1 MQHNND
7 RKQSSSHSSRYSEGS
22 KYPYRDPTGPME
34 EDTNGYTRTSHYDKT
49 SVRHSVLATGSI
61 LMNDITSSMYSR
73 ALAEIHT
80 TADSKIISRL
90 DDHARTSTN
99 KISLGMC
106 QQRIIP
112 VRGSPKMSSI
122 PPLGPSTSV
131 RPSEVV

>member
-22 KYPYRDPTGPME
+22 KYPYRDPAGPME

-49 SVRHSVLATGSI
+49 SVRHSVLATESI

-80 TADSKIISRL
+80 TADSKIIFRL
-90 DDHARTSTN
+90 DDHTRTSAN
-99 KISLGMC
+99 KISLGVC
-106 QQRIIP
+106 HQRIIP
-112 VRGSPKMSSI
+112 SRWTFKMGSI
-122 PPLGPSTSV
+122 PPIGPPPGLRSS
-131 RPSEVV
+131 